1 MSKNTKHSTK
11 AQVGRAA
18 QDRIGH
24 QLRSMYSA
32 LVRQPIPD
40 KLLATLRAI
49 EEAERGSTHA
59 HEELRE
65 AA

>member
-1 MSKNTKHSTK
+1 MSKNPKHSTK

-18 QDRIGH
+18 QERIGH

-32 LVRQPIPD
+32 LVRQPLPD
-40 KLLATLRAI
+40 MLLATLRAI
-49 EEAERGSTHA
+49 EEAEKGSTQT
-59 HEELRE
+59 HEDLRE